1 MSYFR
6 FNDYDSLKDLIITK
20 PIIRPTWGRTVNE
33 TALPGNTRSA
43 MAMYKCYENAEF
55 KISAVIADATP
66 ENVHRIYAALNGF
79 GKMLISSAPGEELD
93 VWIRPIVPEPVALL
107 MAEIELDVVARPF
120 ATALSAKSF
129 TIGSERTEVNNEG
142 TVYAEPVIRLTATAG
157 DVKINVNGAEFL
169 IKVPQEAS
177 NKEIT
182 VDCDAQVTYY
192 GDKVSINQ
200 HTYGDYPLLH
210 TDINYVSIS
219 GSATTATLE
228 MRERWL

>member
-1 MSYFR
+1 MSYFQ
-6 FNDYDSLKDLIITK
+6 FNDYDSSEDLIITK

-33 TALPGNTRSA
+33 VQLPGNTRSA
-43 MAMYKCYENAEF
+43 MQMFKCYENAEF

-79 GKMLISSAPGEELD
+79 GKMLISTAPNEELD
-93 VWIRPIVPEPVALL
+93 VWIRPITPEPVALL

-120 ATALSAKSF
+120 ATALSPKSF

-142 TVYAEPVIRLTATAG
+142 TVYAEPIIKLTAATG
-157 DVKINVNGAEFL
+157 EVKINVNGDDF
-169 IKVPQEAS
+169 IINVPAEAS
-177 NKEIT
+177 GKEIT

-210 TDINYVSIS
+210 TEKNYVSTSS
-219 GSATTATLE
+219 GTATLE